1 MKKQDYE
8 LCSYR
13 TDDEK
18 WIPKAK
24 VFIEKQ
30 GKKETVVIESQGFFD
45 YEEEK
50 EANNHAMY
58 LVKDYFARH
67 G

>member
-13 TDDEK
+13 DK
-18 WIPKAK
+18 YGIWIPKAK
-24 VFIEKQ
+24 VFIIKN
-30 GKKETVVIESQGFFD
+30 GKKETVVIESQDFD

-50 EANNHAMY
+50 EANNHARY